1 MTVFRLM
8 LAGALALLAGCG
20 ASSEPPPAASAPAMR
35 AFADD
40 GALRRFLAARADWRR
55 KHSPAPVAYD
65 TAMPAPPPPATA
77 PAAPAA
83 PADQAERAAPGITNT
98 QEAGVDEGGIVKV
111 HGRHLVILRRG
122 RLFTVEVGDRTLH
135 PVDRIDV
142 FPPGTSG
149 RDAWYDELLVAGD
162 RAVVVGF
169 SQGRGGT
176 EINRFRIGADG
187 SLRFEDS
194 YHLRSNDYYSAN
206 NYASRLIGDRL
217 IFYTPLVLGPQLQDG
232 PQSQDGLPAL
242 RRWTGK
248 RAAPFERIAPATR
261 VYVPEPVRRDP
272 TARTDV
278 LHTVTTCDLA
288 AERMACRAT
297 AVLGSWSRNFYVSGG
312 AVYVWIDGALG
323 TDRRQPRALV
333 YRLPLDGG
341 TPGAVAAVGGPVD
354 QFSFREDPAR
364 GTLDVLVR
372 AGSEGDGQGEA
383 MWSSEVS
390 AGDAALLRLPLALF
404 GDGRAAA
411 PRAAYRA
418 LPLPDGENWSFH
430 NRFVGSTLVYAAG
443 EFAGERPRRAVF
455 VAPVDGA
462 VVRVPVQHG
471 VDRIDVIGSDAMV
484 VGNDAGGRLGFTAIR
499 LGGGAR
505 AEATSFLV
513 AASEGERRSQAFFYR
528 PDPGSPDGV
537 SGTLGLPVMRTL
549 RDSRLARFLGS
560 GSAIAFL
567 RREDRRL
574 VPAGELAAR
583 PGDARDDGCQA
594 SCVDWYGNARPIFLG
609 TRILALMGYEL
620 VEGRLEQGRI
630 VEVGRTDYSRPAD
643 R

>member
-1 MTVFRLM
+1 M
-8 LAGALALLAGCG
+8 L
-20 ASSEPPPAASAPAMR
+20 
-35 AFADD
+35 
-40 GALRRFLAARADWRR
+40 
-55 KHSPAPVAYD
+55 
-65 TAMPAPPPPATA
+65 
-77 PAAPAA
+77 
-83 PADQAERAAPGITNT
+83 GI
-98 QEAGVDEGGIVKV
+98 
-111 HGRHLVILRRG
+111 
-122 RLFTVEVGDRTLH
+122 
-135 PVDRIDV
+135 
-142 FPPGTSG
+142 
-149 RDAWYDELLVAGD
+149 
-162 RAVVVGF
+162 
-169 SQGRGGT
+169 
-176 EINRFRIGADG
+176 
-187 SLRFEDS
+187 
-194 YHLRSNDYYSAN
+194 
-206 NYASRLIGDRL
+206 
-217 IFYTPLVLGPQLQDG
+217 QLQDG
-232 PQSQDGLPAL
+232 PRSQDGLPAL
-242 RRWTGK
+242 SRSTGK
-248 RAAPFERIAPATR
+248 GSTPFERIAPATHI
-261 VYVPEPVRRDP
+261 YVPEPVRRDP
-272 TARTDV
+272 TAATDV

-288 AERMACRAT
+288 AARMACRAT

-312 AVYVWIDGALG
+312 AVYVWVDGALRA
-323 TDRRQPRALV
+323 DRRQPRALV

-341 TPGAVAAVGGPVD
+341 TPGAVAAVGGPAD
-354 QFSFREDPAR
+354 QFSFREDPAH

-390 AGDAALLRLPLALF
+390 AGDPALLRLPLALF

-443 EFAGERPRRAVF
+443 TFAGERPRQAVF
-455 VAPVDGA
+455 AAPADGS
-462 VVRVPVQHG
+462 VVRVPVPHG
-471 VDRIDVIGSDAMV
+471 VDRIGSDAVV

-505 AEATSFLV
+505 AEATSFLP

-537 SGTLGLPVMRTL
+537 SGTLGLPVTRTL
-549 RDSRLARFLGS
+549 DNSRLARFPGS
-560 GSAIAFL
+560 GSAVAFL

-609 TRILALMGYEL
+609 TRILGLMGYEL
-620 VEGRLEQGRI
+620 VEGRLDQGRI
-630 VEVGRTDYSRPAD
+630 VEVGRMDYSRPAD